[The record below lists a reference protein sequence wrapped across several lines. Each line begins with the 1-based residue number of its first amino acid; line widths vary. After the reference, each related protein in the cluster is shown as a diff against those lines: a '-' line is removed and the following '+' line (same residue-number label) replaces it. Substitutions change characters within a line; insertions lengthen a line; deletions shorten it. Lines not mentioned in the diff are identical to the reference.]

1 MWRIFL
7 RSGVW
12 IFPTR
17 AYGAGSLKFGA
28 PIARNLRHTRPIPNG
43 YWHLDEMVIVIRG
56 QRYWLW
62 RAVDNE
68 GEVLDFLVQSKRN
81 AQAALKLMRKL
92 LKKQGWTPTRIT
104 TDKLRSYHVAIR
116 TLGLTAQPIDDRR
129 ANNRAENSHQPVRR
143 RERKQQR
150 FKSPGSA
157 QRFLNI
163 QAAVYNPFYL
173 QRHLCN
179 RLTFKRFRKDAFNL
193 WESASAPLRPNTIN
207 VTMPELLPP
216 IRSCFPT
223 GKARRACARSTRTR
237 VCPLQTIWLRRR
249 VGTLPLLL
257 QISRVRMN
265 SESER
270 PSQATENIS
279 ESVPTKL
286 YSVRRK
292 NVNCWNSG

>member
-1 MWRIFL
+1 MDTISFKRHRFPPEII
-7 RSGVW
+7 RRAVW
-12 IFPTR
+12 LYARFTLSYRDVEDLLAERGLDISYESVRRWF
-17 AYGAGSLKFGA
+17 LKFGA
-28 PIARNLRHTRPIPNG
+28 PIARNLCHTRPIPNG

-116 TLGLTAQPIDDRR
+116 TLGLTAQHIDNKR

-163 QAAVYNPFYL
+163 QAAVYNTFYL

-193 WESASAPLRPNTIN
+193 WESASAAGA
-207 VTMPELLPP
+207 
-216 IRSCFPT
+216 SS
-223 GKARRACARSTRTR
+223 G
-237 VCPLQTIWLRRR
+237 
-249 VGTLPLLL
+249 
-257 QISRVRMN
+257 
-265 SESER
+265 
-270 PSQATENIS
+270 
-279 ESVPTKL
+279 
-286 YSVRRK
+286 
-292 NVNCWNSG
+292 NCC